1 MLPGIAL
8 PFPFLLLSLLIPVIA
23 GIIIL
28 LSLLVGKPLGRKG
41 SGIIASI
48 ALAISFIT
56 LLYVLSIVL
65 TLGQPVYEEHYWFS
79 IGTVIVEFSLLA
91 DFLSLPLSLAIVGL
105 CTASAVYSIEYIKDK
120 HDFAMYYVLLLLFAV
135 GMLGVTLATNLLVF
149 FIFFEGMNIPAYFLV
164 SNWGTKK
171 AKIIGVKYILY
182 VFIGAICILAAI
194 FWVFGITSALGTP
207 TLNIYEIPALLSP
220 LASTSLLI
228 MQSLALLFS
237 IGFFVKMAI
246 FPLHSWLPDFH
257 GEAPV
262 PIHALLSAV
271 MIKTG
276 AYGFIRITY
285 FFFPLVVLQASILL
299 AVLAIFT
306 MIWGAGMALVQTD
319 YKRVLAYSSVNQIGY
334 ILLGFS
340 TMNIFGIT
348 GALFHILT
356 HGLSKGV
363 LLYTAGSVV
372 HSAGTKLINKMG
384 GLASKMPLTATL
396 STIGALAIAGT
407 PPLATFVSEALIF
420 IGVFT
425 VGVNYPIFTVIGVIG
440 IISTALTA
448 AYYLWT
454 VRRMFLGPPSTE
466 MGKTY
471 EEYLAG
477 RYISPEGIPRRF
489 EDVHESPPLMTI
501 PMLIVA
507 LLIILLGVFA
517 GFILPI
523 IYPAAE
529 SVIAILIAAIG
540 GL

>member
-1 MLPGIAL
+1 MLPGSPL
-8 PFPFLLLSLLIPVIA
+8 PFPFLLISILIPVIA
-23 GIIIL
+23 AILILITIIA
-28 LSLLVGKPLGRKG
+28 GKPLGRKG
-41 SGIIASI
+41 AGIIASI
-48 ALAISFIT
+48 ALASSFII
-56 LLYVLSIVL
+56 LLYVLTSVIA
-65 TLGQPVYEEHYWFS
+65 LGQPVYEEYYWFS
-79 IGTVIVEFSLLA
+79 IGSVVVEFSLLA
-91 DFLSLPLSLAIVGL
+91 DFLCLPLSLAIVGL

-120 HDFAMYYVLLLLFAV
+120 HDFAMYFVLLLLFAV
-135 GMLGVTLATNLLVF
+135 SMLGLTLATNLIVF

-164 SNWGTKK
+164 SNWGTKR

-194 FWVFGITSALGTP
+194 FWIFGITTALGTP
-207 TLNIYEIPALLSP
+207 TLNVYDLPAILGP
-220 LASTSLLI
+220 LASSSLLI

-276 AYGFIRITY
+276 AYGFIRIVY
-285 FFFPLVVLQASILL
+285 FFFPWVIIQASLLL

-306 MIWGAGMALVQTD
+306 MLWGAGMALVQTD

-356 HGLSKGV
+356 HGLAKGV

-407 PPLATFVSEALIF
+407 PPLATIVSEILIF
-420 IGVFT
+420 IGVFS
-425 VGVNYPIFTVIGVIG
+425 VGIYYPVFTFIG
-440 IISTALTA
+440 IIGIVSTALTA

-454 VRRMFLGPPSTE
+454 VRRMFFGPPSQK
-466 MGKTY
+466 MDKMY
-471 EEYLAG
+471 EDYLAG
-477 RYISPEGIPRRF
+477 DYIPSEGIPRKF
-489 EDVHESPPLMTI
+489 VDVQESPPIMTI

-507 LLIILLGVFA
+507 LLVILFG
-517 GFILPI
+517 
-523 IYPAAE
+523 
-529 SVIAILIAAIG
+529 
-540 GL
+540 

>member
-1 MLPGIAL
+1 MLPGIPL
-8 PFPFLLLSLLIPVIA
+8 PYPFLLLSLLIPVIA
-23 GIIIL
+23 AILIL
-28 LSLLVGKPLGRKG
+28 LTILVGKPLGRKG
-41 SGIIASI
+41 AGLIASI
-48 ALAISFIT
+48 AMASSFII

-65 TLGQPVYEEHYWFS
+65 AVGQPVYEEYYWFS
-79 IGTVIVEFSLLA
+79 IGPVIVEFSLLA
-91 DFLSLPLSLAIVGL
+91 DSLSLPLSLAIIGL
-105 CTASAVYSIEYIKDK
+105 CTASAIYSIEYIKDK
-120 HDFAMYYVLLLLFAV
+120 HDFAMYYVLLLFFAL
-135 GMLGVTLATNLLVF
+135 GMLGVTMATNLIVF

-171 AKIIGVKYILY
+171 AKIIGIKYILY
-182 VFIGAICILAAI
+182 IFIGAICILTAI
-194 FWVFGITSALGTP
+194 FWVFGITSTLGTP
-207 TLNIYEIPALLSP
+207 TLNIYELPAILNP

-276 AYGFIRITY
+276 AYGFIRITF
-285 FFFPLVVLQASILL
+285 FFFPSVVLHASLLL
-299 AVLAIFT
+299 AVLAIIT

-334 ILLGFS
+334 ILLGLS

-363 LLYTAGSVV
+363 LLYTAGSLV
-372 HSAGTKLINKMG
+372 HSAGTKLISKMG
-384 GLASKMPLTATL
+384 GLASKMPLTSSL

-407 PPLATFVSEALIF
+407 PPLATFVSEVLIF
-420 IGVFT
+420 MGVFT
-425 VGVNYPIFTVIGVIG
+425 VGFTYPIFTVIGIIG
-440 IISTALTA
+440 VISTALTA

-454 VRRMFLGPPSTE
+454 VRRIFFGPPSRK
-466 MGKTY
+466 MDKMY
-471 EEYLAG
+471 EDYLAG
-477 RYISPEGIPRRF
+477 EYTPPEGIPRRF
-489 EDVHESPPLMTI
+489 KDVHESPPLMTI

-507 LLIILLGVFA
+507 FLIVSFGVFA

-523 IYPAAE
+523 LYPAAE
-529 SVIAILIAAIG
+529 AIVTMLTATIG